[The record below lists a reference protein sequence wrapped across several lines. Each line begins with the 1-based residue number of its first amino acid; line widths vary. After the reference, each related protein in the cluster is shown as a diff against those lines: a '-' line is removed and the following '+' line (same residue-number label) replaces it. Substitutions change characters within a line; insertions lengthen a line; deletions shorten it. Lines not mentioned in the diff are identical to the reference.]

1 MDENAGHPH
10 RHGSPEDAERASEH
24 LRERVYGTISV
35 LAALATLLAPRH
47 EGGAVDA
54 AVSLVVTV
62 GALWAASLF
71 ADLTAHLAV
80 HQAFPDRRAV
90 RALLASHFEILLAA
104 VLPTVLVLSTE
115 TGWWDLDTALGWAA
129 GGQILTLAVVGVLAV
144 RGTAI
149 PPLGKLAVVAGEVGL
164 GLAVVGIKLL
174 SH

>member
-1 MDENAGHPH
+1 MNDDAGDLH
-10 RHGSPEDAERASEH
+10 RHETPEAAGRAAEH

-35 LAALATLLAPRH
+35 LAALATLLAPHH

-80 HQAFPDRRAV
+80 HQTFPHRRDV
-90 RALLASHFEILLAA
+90 RALLASHREILAA
-104 VLPTVLVLSTE
+104 AALPTILVLSTE
-115 TGWWDLDTALGWAA
+115 TGWWELETALSWAA
-129 GGQILTLAVVGVLAV
+129 AAQIATLAIVGVLAV

-149 PPLGKLAVVAGEVGL
+149 PALGKVVVVAGEVGL